1 MILSGFQDS
10 PALCHVVA
18 SISIVAVVRREM
30 ESPVRIGRQS
40 VVAAAAV
47 CEEAFRDAP
56 LTRHFF
62 PDVVERGRGALE
74 MFRFMVNYTVLYG
87 VANAPGPGIE
97 GVACWLPH
105 TTATM
110 TLWRVFRAGGLWGLH
125 VSGESRRRV
134 MATDE
139 YLLAQRRRIA
149 QGEHLY
155 LQVIAVKPE
164 HQGKGMGGRMLRYVL
179 ERADADSIP
188 CYLETFGDDHVSLY
202 RHFGFEVAESGI
214 IPGMQEPV
222 FLMSH
227 APQTKH
233 PGNN

>member
-1 MILSGFQDS
+1 MDS
-10 PALCHVVA
+10 P
-18 SISIVAVVRREM
+18 I
-30 ESPVRIGRQS
+30 RIGRQS
-40 VVAAAAV
+40 VVPAAGV

-62 PDVVERGRGALE
+62 PDAAERSRGALG

-87 VANAPGPGIE
+87 EANAPSPDVE

-110 TLWRVFRAGGLWGLH
+110 TLWRVFRAGGLWSLH
-125 VSGESRRRV
+125 MSRESRRHV
-134 MATDE
+134 VATDE
-139 YLLAQRRRIA
+139 YLLARRRRIA
-149 QGEHLY
+149 PREHLY

-164 HQGKGMGGRMLRYVL
+164 HQGKGMGGRMLRHVL
-179 ERADADSIP
+179 KRADADSVP
-188 CYLETFGDDHVSLY
+188 CYLETFGDDHVALY

-227 APQTKH
+227 EPQTTH
-233 PGNN
+233 LSNN